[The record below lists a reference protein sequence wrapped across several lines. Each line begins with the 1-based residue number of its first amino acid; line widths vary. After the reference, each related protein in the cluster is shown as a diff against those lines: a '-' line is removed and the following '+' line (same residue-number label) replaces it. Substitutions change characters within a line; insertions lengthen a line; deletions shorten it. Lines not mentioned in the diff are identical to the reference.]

1 MLELVFLFNP
11 STILWVSNRLRI
23 WYQLPLRIEYAHAH
37 PFLHVHANLPYLN
50 AEGQY
55 VNERD
60 LARQLQRE
68 LSSGSL
74 GTSFAVP
81 GSTWKLH
88 ALRAARILA
97 GLTVGIILW
106 QIMAWVMNSGGNALD
121 FPGPFET
128 IKRLWQYLFCN
139 QSMYGHSVYEHIL
152 ASIRRLI
159 VAFALAC
166 ALGIPLGSLLGYFNS
181 IYEIGIMPVSLLQM
195 IPGLAWLP
203 VAILLFGLGDD
214 SAIFIIFAVSSMVIT
229 IGTASG
235 IRMVPDVLV
244 NAARMSGASGLTVF
258 FQVLIPQASAS
269 IINAMRLGMAS
280 AWRVLIA
287 AEMIVGT
294 GIGIGYS
301 VQMTRDLLDY
311 VGAFACIAVI
321 CLVGLLFDRVLLGGI
336 EQLMRNRIEGG
347 KR

>member
-1 MLELVFLFNP
+1 
-11 STILWVSNRLRI
+11 
-23 WYQLPLRIEYAHAH
+23 
-37 PFLHVHANLPYLN
+37 
-50 AEGQY
+50 
-55 VNERD
+55 
-60 LARQLQRE
+60 
-68 LSSGSL
+68 
-74 GTSFAVP
+74 
-81 GSTWKLH
+81 
-88 ALRAARILA
+88 
-97 GLTVGIILW
+97 
-106 QIMAWVMNSGGNALD
+106 MAWIMNSRGNALD
-121 FPGPFET
+121 FPEPFET
-128 IKRLWQYLFCN
+128 IERLWQYLFCN

-152 ASIRRLI
+152 ASIKRLL

-166 ALGIPLGSLLGYFNS
+166 ALGIPLGSLLGYFEN
-181 IYEIGIMPVSLLQM
+181 IYEIGIVPVSLLQM

-235 IRMVPDVLV
+235 IRMVPDVLI

-258 FQVLIPQASAS
+258 FQVLVPQASAS

-321 CLVGLLFDRVLLGGI
+321 CLVGLLFDRVLLGEV

-347 KR
+347 KQ